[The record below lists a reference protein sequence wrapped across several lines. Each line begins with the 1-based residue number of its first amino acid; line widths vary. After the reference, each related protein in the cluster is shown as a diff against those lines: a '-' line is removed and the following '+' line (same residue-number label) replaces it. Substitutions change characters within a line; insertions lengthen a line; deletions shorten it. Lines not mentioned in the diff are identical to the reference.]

1 MIPKRIITTWIC
13 DAERDRYQPRHREMF
28 AHCMT
33 SWLKLM
39 PDYEIMVV
47 TLGNLRL
54 FGTEPWLEERI
65 AEGNFIACSQ
75 WARLKFLAVL
85 GGVFLDA
92 DVEAVQRFDPLLETS
107 YTLGHIGAGQGW
119 ANNAV
124 MACGAA
130 HPFLEDQVKALRKVD
145 TRHPDYGNMSGPGLV
160 SSLLYANGWN
170 GRDGDTTIAGITVR
184 RSQVF
189 HPYPW
194 YEPLTSAAIQPDT
207 IAIHHWASSWKPLNE
222 QPQQVWR

>member
-13 DAERDRYQPRHREMF
+13 DPERDRYQPRHREMF

-39 PDYEIMVV
+39 PDYEILVV
-47 TLGNLRL
+47 TLGNLRM
-54 FGTEPWLEERI
+54 FGSEPWLEDRI

-75 WARLKFLAVL
+75 WARLRFLQAL

-92 DVEAVQRFDPLLETS
+92 DVEAVKRFDLLLT
-107 YTLGHIGAGQGW
+107 TDFMLGHIGAGQGW

-124 MACGAA
+124 MVCDEY
-130 HPFLEDQVKALRKVD
+130 HPFLEEQFKALRQVPID
-145 TRHPDYGNMSGPGLV
+145 HPDYGNATGPGMV
-160 SSLLYANGWN
+160 SQLLYARGWN
-170 GRDGDTTIAGITVR
+170 GQDREAEIGGITIR

-194 YEPLTSAAIQPDT
+194 FKALTPDDIVPDT
-207 IAIHHWASSWKPLNE
+207 IAIHHWASSWKPLTE
-222 QPQQVWR
+222 QPQQEWR